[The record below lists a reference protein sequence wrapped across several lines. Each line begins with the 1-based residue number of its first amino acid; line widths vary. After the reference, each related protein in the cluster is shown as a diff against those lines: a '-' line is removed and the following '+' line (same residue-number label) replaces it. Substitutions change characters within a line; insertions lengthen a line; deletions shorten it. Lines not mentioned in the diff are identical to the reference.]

1 MNVFQQTLCVIGL
14 QLFSVAVFAQAVHV
28 KDLIYSSSSSKSR
41 LRFNVSASPK
51 HRVFV
56 LDKPSRLVIDI
67 ANAVLDASPKQPVA
81 SHPLFAKIR
90 AAAKNDK
97 DLRIVVDLKMP
108 VRAEHFS
115 LASSNKNSRYL
126 TIDLTNKVPL
136 SQLTREIDV
145 AEVPKAAVA
154 DSMQQ
159 LKAKAKPQLEKPA
172 VSESIAS
179 ESEQPATLTAVKTSL
194 SPTKRFVVAIDAGHG
209 GDDPGAHGVQGTE
222 EKVITLAIAKKLAA
236 LISAQPG
243 MKAVLI
249 RKKDVYIDLRKRMEL
264 ARQAKA
270 ELFISIHADAFK
282 DTSVRGASVYTLSTR
297 GASSEA
303 AKWLAE
309 SENAVEVG
317 GVSLN
322 DKEDVLA
329 SVLLD
334 LSQTATQQASDHLAA
349 CVLKKFQSISPM
361 HKDSVQK
368 AGFMVLKS
376 PDIPSILVETAFISN
391 PFEEQ
396 NLLSSSYQTKTAK
409 AIFLGIVDYVNNN
422 VPVESRV
429 AALSEN

>member
-14 QLFSVAVFAQAVHV
+14 QLLSVAVFAQSVHV

-90 AAAKNDK
+90 AAAKNDN

-126 TIDLTNKVPL
+126 TIDLNNKVPL
-136 SQLTREIDV
+136 SQLTPEV
-145 AEVPKAAVA
+145 AGVQA
-154 DSMQQ
+154 S
-159 LKAKAKPQLEKPA
+159 
-172 VSESIAS
+172 VSEPIAA
-179 ESEQPATLTAVKTSL
+179 EAEQPVTLTAVKTSL

-349 CVLKKFQSISPM
+349 CVLNKFQSISPM

-368 AGFMVLKS
+368 AGFMVLRS

-391 PFEEQ
+391 PLEEQ

-429 AALSEN
+429 AALSEH